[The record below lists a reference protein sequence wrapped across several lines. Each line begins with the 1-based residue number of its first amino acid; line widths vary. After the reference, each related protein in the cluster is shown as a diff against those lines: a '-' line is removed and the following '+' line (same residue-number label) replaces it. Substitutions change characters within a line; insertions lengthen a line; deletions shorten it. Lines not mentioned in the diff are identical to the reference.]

1 MKKQVR
7 GIKGGGQMKRI
18 TKFFILAIS
27 MFSIVGTS
35 VTAISNIQTEDYVFE
50 TTNKEFSHRFA
61 DVKETKNG
69 TEYLQNVE
77 YTVISSAPVLEDQ
90 EVTYEVKQENL
101 YSKEEFQPEQS
112 IITERDGQEITM
124 TLDNIEYVPMM
135 IENRTHEVTGYTDF
149 GYKTTKPTPDE
160 TKTVDYY
167 DEITGQTVSAAL
179 PLTSL
184 ELEDD
189 WEWKSDVEVPITFHF
204 YDSEYYQLGDILI
217 PYNADKP
224 ALQGNEEELLNV
236 LGLDS
241 KSYQITDF
249 NWNGQETKSNDG
261 SLYRNA
267 IAIGNRYVANYVAY
281 YGDRVSLPDAPGY
294 TAIAHYKATIQVPTG
309 ETQYQVKA
317 TAYYKVKN
325 GFFVPILIGITAGAV
340 GIFLIAWFTLNN
352 VLIYRD
358 GHLIG
363 RTRVRRGKINIK
375 SFRKRIQNS
384 GSLVIKRRYVMRH
397 AGNTVSILLGN
408 QPIKEIILPVSH
420 EDFKTTFTI

>member
-1 MKKQVR
+1 MFL
-7 GIKGGGQMKRI
+7 I
-18 TKFFILAIS
+18 T
-27 MFSIVGTS
+27 GTS
-35 VTAISNIQTEDYVFE
+35 VAAVSGVKTEDYVFE
-50 TTNKEFSHRFA
+50 TTNREFNHSFA
-61 DVKETKNG
+61 DIKETNNG

-77 YTVISSAPVLEDQ
+77 YTVISSTPVLEDQ
-90 EVTYEVKQENL
+90 EVTYEVRQDL

-112 IITERDGQEITM
+112 IIMERDGQEITM
-124 TLDNIEYVPMM
+124 TLDSIEYVPTM
-135 IENRTHEVTGYTDF
+135 IENRTHEVTGHTDF
-149 GYKTTKPTPDE
+149 GYKTTEPTPDE

-167 DEITGQTVSAAL
+167 DEITGQTVSATL

-184 ELEDD
+184 ELVDD
-189 WEWKSDVEVPITFHF
+189 WKWKSDVEVPITFHF

-224 ALQGNEEELLNV
+224 ALQGNEKELLNV

-249 NWNGQETKSNDG
+249 NWNGQETKSGDG

-281 YGDRVSLPDAPGY
+281 YGGVVSLPNAQGY
-294 TAIAHYKATIQVPTG
+294 TGIAHYKGTIQVPTG

-317 TAYYKVKN
+317 TAYYEVKN
-325 GFFVPILIGITAGAV
+325 GLFVPITIGITAGVV

-363 RTRVRRGKINIK
+363 RTRVRHGKVNIK
-375 SFRKRIQNS
+375 SYRKRVN
-384 GSLVIKRRYVMRH
+384 GAGTLVIKRRYVMRH
-397 AGNTVSILLGN
+397 AGKTVNILLGK
-408 QPIKEIILPVSH
+408 QLIKEVILPVSH
-420 EDFKTTFTI
+420 EDFKTGFTI